1 MAVLPSISQEANK
14 FILAR
19 TMYGEIPCAF
29 IVLVFLLT
37 NDRSNSMEPLNMSR
51 VWIPVR
57 TRSKS
62 FWEDPSDMLG
72 PFHPYQWMVFMTRG
86 THVPQMRVGFTT
98 HQVPCPSGYLK
109 EHLSMSFCSTSSTK
123 ASDLLIT

>member
-1 MAVLPSISQEANK
+1 MAVSPSISQEANK

-19 TMYGEIPCAF
+19 MMYGEVPCAF

-37 NDRSNSMEPLNMSR
+37 NERSNSTEPSNMSR

-62 FWEDPSDMLG
+62 FREDLSDMLG
-72 PFHPYQWMVFMTRG
+72 PFHPYIPMDGLRDKGNSCSPNEGGVHHPLGAPSFRL
-86 THVPQMRVGFTT
+86 PQGA
-98 HQVPCPSGYLK
+98 
-109 EHLSMSFCSTSSTK
+109 SF
-123 ASDLLIT
+123 DVLPLW